1 VDFFDKKGGKMKM
14 DKNRIRDLSWSVVGA
29 SIGIA
34 IVLWF
39 VADGRSPF
47 LLASLGGSMV
57 FLFALTETEAAQ
69 PRALFGG
76 HLGGAL
82 IGILAFRFFGDALW
96 VSVIAV
102 VLTMVFMVITRT
114 IHPPAGANPL
124 FMVHNHAG
132 IYVLL
137 KPVLLGVG
145 ILFLVA
151 FVQENLILSIGDD
164 INFHIVPLNRLKLS
178 GHTQIRLFSGSRFTL
193 S

>member
-1 VDFFDKKGGKMKM
+1 VDFFYEKGEKMKM
-14 DKNRIRDLSWSVVGA
+14 DKNRIRDLSWSVAGA
-29 SIGIA
+29 SLGIA
-34 IVLWF
+34 IALWL
-39 VADGRSPF
+39 VADGHSPF
-47 LLASLGGSMV
+47 LLASLGGSTV

-82 IGILAFRFFGDALW
+82 IGIIAFRFFGDALW
-96 VSVIAV
+96 VSVFAV
-102 VLTMVFMVITRT
+102 VLTMAFMVITRT

-132 IYVLL
+132 IYVLM

-151 FVQENLILSIGDD
+151 FVWSRVRPGKSYP
-164 INFHIVPLNRLKLS
+164 INWR
-178 GHTQIRLFSGSRFTL
+178 
-193 S
+193 

>member
-1 VDFFDKKGGKMKM
+1 MKM
-14 DKNRIRDLSWSVVGA
+14 DKNRIRDLSWSVAGA

-34 IVLWF
+34 IALWL

-47 LLASLGGSMV
+47 ILASLGGSTV

-96 VSVIAV
+96 VSVLAV

-132 IYVLL
+132 VVVLM

-151 FVQENLILSIGDD
+151 FVW
-164 INFHIVPLNRLKLS
+164 
-178 GHTQIRLFSGSRFTL
+178 SRVRPGKSYPVTWR
-193 S
+193 

>member
-1 VDFFDKKGGKMKM
+1 MNATKMKV
-14 DKNRIRDLSWSVVGA
+14 DKHRICDLSWSAAGA

-34 IVLWF
+34 IVLWLL
-39 VADGRSPF
+39 ADGHSPF

-57 FLFALTETEAAQ
+57 FLFTLAETEAAQ

-82 IGILAFRFFGDALW
+82 IGIIAFRFFGDALW
-96 VSVIAV
+96 VSVLAV
-102 VLTMVFMVITRT
+102 VLTMIFMVVTRT

-151 FVQENLILSIGDD
+151 LVW
-164 INFHIVPLNRLKLS
+164 
-178 GHTQIRLFSGSRFTL
+178 SRVRPGK
-193 S
+193 SYPVNWI